1 MATDQSFADFV
12 VDQLLG
18 AGQVSAK
25 KMFGEYA
32 VYLQGKIVALVC
44 DNQLYVKPT
53 EAGRAYIGAP
63 TLAPPYPGAKPCFL
77 VTDQLEDREW
87 LDGLVK
93 VTFSELPEPKMKK
106 RKISPTLRK
115 R

>member
-12 VDQLLG
+12 VDQLSG

-93 VTFSELPEPKMKK
+93 VTVVELPEPKVKK
-106 RKISPTLRK
+106 GKTGPTK
-115 R
+115 RR